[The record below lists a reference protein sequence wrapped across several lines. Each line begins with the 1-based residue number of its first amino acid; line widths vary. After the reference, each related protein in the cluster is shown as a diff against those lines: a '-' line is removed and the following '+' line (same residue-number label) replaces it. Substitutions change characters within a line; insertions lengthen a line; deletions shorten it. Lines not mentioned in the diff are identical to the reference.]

1 MDTARENDWDVT
13 RLELLELQAKE
24 KMIFHQKYDKKGE
37 NILIFFLFIIH
48 KMNS

>member
-1 MDTARENDWDVT
+1 MDTARQNDWDVT

-37 NILIFFLFIIH
+37 NIRIFIYLLFIR
-48 KMNS
+48 